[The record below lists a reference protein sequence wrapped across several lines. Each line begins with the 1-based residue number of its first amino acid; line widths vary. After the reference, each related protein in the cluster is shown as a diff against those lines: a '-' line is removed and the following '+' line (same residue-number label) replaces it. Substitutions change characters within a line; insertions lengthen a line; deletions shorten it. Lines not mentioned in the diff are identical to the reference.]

1 MFIGALFTGLLTSLF
16 IGAITDRSK
25 TKKDAAIGIAF
36 TLFFSIGVVMI
47 SMMETTTN
55 LYHILFGDILT
66 VTKEAMYTTL
76 FVSLAVLIVII
87 VCYRQLKLT
96 TFDPIFSRMNGINPA
111 FWHYTVMILLALI
124 TVVSLQT
131 IGIILVVAM
140 LITPASS
147 AYLITKSLH
156 NMMLLSATFGLF
168 SAVTGIY
175 ISYIL
180 NVPSGACIVIIA
192 TIIYLVIFTFD
203 QTKKRFITKG

>member
-1 MFIGALFTGLLTSLF
+1 
-16 IGAITDRSK
+16 
-25 TKKDAAIGIAF
+25 
-36 TLFFSIGVVMI
+36 
-47 SMMETTTN
+47 
-55 LYHILFGDILT
+55 
-66 VTKEAMYTTL
+66 MYTTL

-147 AYLITKSLH
+147 AYLISKSLH